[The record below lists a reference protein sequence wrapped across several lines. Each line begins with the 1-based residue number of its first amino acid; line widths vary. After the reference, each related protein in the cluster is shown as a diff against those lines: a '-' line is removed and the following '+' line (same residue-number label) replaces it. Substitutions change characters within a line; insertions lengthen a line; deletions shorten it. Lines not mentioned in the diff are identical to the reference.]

1 MAFIKLIPRKGRKC
15 LPVNSIVRLFKDEFA
30 IVDLDRDEGQNH
42 VAGMIAAT
50 LRFSD
55 SLPFKQEQLTR
66 LQSIQPT
73 AVYVTFGD
81 NLDVTTSCCLMADSE
96 LFFDNPDE
104 LDGPAREII
113 ERAAKAIEYTV
124 YRG

>member
-15 LPVNSIVRLFKDEFA
+15 LPVNSIVRLLKDEFTVMD
-30 IVDLDRDEGQNH
+30 IDRDEGQNH

-66 LQSIQPT
+66 LQSVQPT
-73 AVYVTFGD
+73 AVFVTFGD
-81 NLDVTTSCCLMADSE
+81 NLDVTASCCLMEDTE
-96 LFFDNPDE
+96 LFFGYPDE
-104 LDGPAREII
+104 VDGPARPLV
-113 ERAAKAIEYTV
+113 ERAAKAIGYTV
-124 YRG
+124 FEG